1 MDHGERLCARAE
13 DDAAHLC
20 CASRACRVFASEFA
34 KSQFELVSYCLNS
47 IVYLLEGILHQL
59 AQSEEVKTM
68 KRSIVSKK
76 ALGHLALI
84 LTLIASA
91 TTAFAQ
97 EVEQH
102 SQISIQGTAL
112 VTKSSK
118 DQIPSNEA
126 TKSGGLLVGYSYQ
139 FNRWFGA
146 EGNYGY
152 TRNTQNF
159 ITLGGPSSLQA
170 DFHEVTGALVAHIPV
185 NARAVRPYVLGGGG
199 ALVFDPTEKFIVAG
213 ADRQTRGAF
222 VYGGGA
228 NFDITNNFGVRAE
241 YRGLI
246 YKVPD
251 FGLNQLNLDKFT
263 HLAQPSVGF
272 FFRF

>member
-1 MDHGERLCARAE
+1 M
-13 DDAAHLC
+13 
-20 CASRACRVFASEFA
+20 
-34 KSQFELVSYCLNS
+34 N
-47 IVYLLEGILHQL
+47 
-59 AQSEEVKTM
+59 
-68 KRSIVSKK
+68 RSIVSKK
-76 ALGHLALI
+76 ALGRIAVILAVA
-84 LTLIASA
+84 ASA
-91 TTAFAQ
+91 TTVFAQ
-97 EVEQH
+97 EGERR

-112 VTKSSK
+112 VTKSSQ
-118 DQIPSNEA
+118 DQIPSNDA

-139 FNRWFGA
+139 FSRWFGA
-146 EGNYGY
+146 EANYGY

-170 DFHEVTGALVAHIPV
+170 DFHEVTASLVAHIPV
-185 NARAVRPYVLGGGG
+185 NVRNIRPYVLGGAG
-199 ALVFDPTEKFIVAG
+199 ALVFDPTDKFIVTG
-213 ADRQTRGAF
+213 ADRQTRGTF

-251 FGLNQLNLDKFT
+251 FGLSQLNLDKFT